1 MASRAGPRA
10 GARARRGARAP
21 AAALAAACLLAALLA
36 ARGAPA
42 PAPAPAAPPAPSPAL
57 DSAHGALRAAQAAA
71 QRVAERVAGLVLSSD
86 EYISQGLKDLSNIVA
101 RRGRG
106 LLQQPAEQAEPRAP
120 LGCAAAVRDGWLDVA
135 VAVDAGLPQLFFVD
149 VNVTNTLPDRAVR
162 IDRLDVPIPFS
173 QRVVGAR
180 GEWVA
185 NPEANFLVYCDSPQ
199 FESSQFAVTEAT
211 ACGNLDLTMTPGY
224 LHVVVTDLLCAPAPA
239 RGPGRGWPPSSGR

>member
-42 PAPAPAAPPAPSPAL
+42 PAPAPAATPAL
-57 DSAHGALRAAQAAA
+57 DSALGALRAAQAAA

-86 EYISQGLKDLSNIVA
+86 EYIAQGLKDLSNIVA

-106 LLQQPAEQAEPRAP
+106 LLQQPAEQAEQAEPRAP
-120 LGCAAAVRDGWLDVA
+120 LGCAAAVRDGRLDVA